1 MKIID
6 EVVETIVL
14 VGLQLMAGR
23 RIRKRGWSTIDLTVG
38 VARITHYF
46 WSVHELLGR
55 NQW

>member
-38 VARITHYF
+38 VAKLESLTISGQF
-46 WSVHELLGR
+46 MSC
-55 NQW
+55 